1 MNYSVARSSFALISM
16 SCYCWYGLF
25 IFDTTVSETVLL
37 CSATIKDFIA
47 IPKDYSA
54 AFQDGST
61 YLKADNVTVKVF
73 IEEFKDFIAESA
85 DSIAD

>member
-1 MNYSVARSSFALISM
+1 V
-16 SCYCWYGLF
+16 
-25 IFDTTVSETVLL
+25 V
-37 CSATIKDFIA
+37 KDFIA

-54 AFQDGST
+54 AFQDAST

-73 IEEFKDFIAESA
+73 IEEFKEFIAESA